1 VKRSLYL
8 LPVLSLSLFFNSCKT
23 LQIDKPK
30 ETYLPSNIA
39 PALSELPLTV
49 ELDVKKL
56 EASVNRK
63 LVGTLF
69 EGSNIGGQDLTVKV
83 IKVQNFT
90 FSVKNNVVEYKVPL
104 KVWTKFAWKVEKFG
118 VTVGDTYEVNGA
130 IALTFKTVISID
142 KNWKLVAKTASSGY
156 EWIETPKVSVMGVT
170 VPLKPIADLALSK
183 SDKLIAEQIDKT
195 LAEGVDTKKY
205 ANQAWNQIQ
214 KPIQV
219 NAEHNVWV
227 RITPQDVL
235 MFPLTSVGNKLNIA
249 LALNGQVESFVGAK
263 PNENALVP
271 LPPFK
276 TVNRVPEHFNLNLGA
291 DVTFDQISDLAK
303 KELVNKTFT
312 EGKKSITVTDLS
324 VFGSAGKPI
333 FALDVKGSLKGRI
346 YFTGNIVYN
355 AEKMVVQITE
365 PEFEINTSN
374 ALVKSASWLLH
385 GTILKS
391 LSPYLTYSLKDNLEK
406 MKTDVNQMMS
416 NFSIT
421 DGVALQGKINDIKV
435 LNLSLVPGA
444 LRISANLKGSVA
456 LKVDNLNL

>member
-1 VKRSLYL
+1 VKAYHYL
-8 LPVLSLSLFFNSCKT
+8 LPILSLTLLFNSCKT
-23 LQIDKPK
+23 LKIDKPK
-30 ETYLPSNIA
+30 ESYLPSSIA
-39 PALSELPLTV
+39 PSLSELPMTV

-90 FSVKNNVVEYKVPL
+90 FTVKNNVVEYKVPL
-104 KVWTKFAWKVEKFG
+104 KIWAKYAWKVEKFG
-118 VTVGDTYEVNGA
+118 ATIGDTYEVNGA

-170 VPLKPIADLALSK
+170 VPLKSIADLALTK

-195 LAEGVDTKKY
+195 LADGVDTKKY
-205 ANQAWNQIQ
+205 ANQAWMQIQ
-214 KPIQV
+214 KPIQI
-219 NAEHNVWV
+219 NAEHNAWV
-227 RITPQDVL
+227 KITPQDVL
-235 MFPLTSVGNKLNIA
+235 MFPLTSVGNKLNISF
-249 LALNGQVESFVGAK
+249 ALNGQVESFVGAK
-263 PNENALVP
+263 PSENTAVA

-276 TVNRVPEHFNLNLGA
+276 TVNRIPEHFNLNIGA
-291 DVTFDQISDLAK
+291 DVTYEQISNLAK
-303 KELVNKTFT
+303 QQLVNKTFNDGNKT
-312 EGKKSITVTDLS
+312 ITVTDLE

-333 FALDVKGSLKGRI
+333 FAIDVKGSLKGRI
-346 YFTGNIVYN
+346 YFTGNLIYN
-355 AEKMVVQITE
+355 AEKMQVEVTN

-374 ALVKSASWLLH
+374 ALVKSASWILH

-391 LSPYLTYSLKDNLEK
+391 LSPYLSYSLKDNLEK
-406 MKTDVNQMMS
+406 MKTDVNQMMT

-421 DGVALQGKINDIKV
+421 DGVALQGKINDIK
-435 LNLSLVPGA
+435 LINLSLVPGA